1 MIRDLEKEEEKIN
14 NALHLLE
21 EENNSIDAINE
32 EIEEQVLKINNAQ
45 QVEKEKIEGAKLQ
58 IKVKEIEK
66 GRMMKEINEKRKLIK
81 VEHEKFRYINELIEK
96 KFNEYRRTNELQ
108 N

>member
-81 VEHEKFRYINELIEK
+81 VEHQKFRYINELIEK

>member
-32 EIEEQVLKINNAQ
+32 EIEEQIQKINNAQ

>member
-32 EIEEQVLKINNAQ
+32 EIEEQIQKINNAQ

-58 IKVKEIEK
+58 IKGKEIEK